1 MNNTYKVT
9 GIYLTGEETCGETF
23 TNIDEAK
30 AYYEELIIELQE
42 EYDDVKEV
50 IDYIT
55 IFVSDED
62 GLSISNIETYT
73 YDWYNSKRR

>member
-1 MNNTYKVT
+1 MTNQTYKVA
-9 GIYLTGEETCGETF
+9 GVYFTGEETMEETF
-23 TNIDEAK
+23 SNEEEAK
-30 AYYEELIIELQE
+30 AYYESLIIELQE

-62 GLSISNIETYT
+62 GSSISNIETYT
-73 YDWYNSKRR
+73 YD

>member
-1 MNNTYKVT
+1 MNTTYKVT
-9 GIYLTGEETCGETF
+9 GIYLTGEETMDETF

-73 YDWYNSKRR
+73 YD

>member
-1 MNNTYKVT
+1 MD
-9 GIYLTGEETCGETF
+9 ETF

-73 YDWYNSKRR
+73 YD

>member
-1 MNNTYKVT
+1 M
-9 GIYLTGEETCGETF
+9 EETFSNEE
-23 TNIDEAK
+23 EAK
-30 AYYEELIIELQE
+30 AYYESLIIELQE

-62 GLSISNIETYT
+62 GSSISNIETYT
-73 YDWYNSKRR
+73 YD

>member
-9 GIYLTGEETCGETF
+9 GIYLTGEETMDETF

-62 GLSISNIETYT
+62 GSSISNIETYT
-73 YDWYNSKRR
+73 YD